1 MAPYS
6 PYWEP
11 TDQGSDQEDLGL
23 VELFE
28 QTAGDLRQALRGL
41 MNKQE
46 E

>member
-1 MAPYS
+1 MAS

-11 TDQGSDQEDLGL
+11 TDQGSDREDLGL
-23 VELFE
+23 VELLE
-28 QTAGDLRQALRGL
+28 ETAGDLRQALLGL